1 MAYAIGRNAGGSVQR
16 NRIRRRLRAVLAEL
30 ERGGRLPPGAY
41 LIGAGGPAMT
51 MPAAE
56 LTRTLEALV
65 GDVTGTDA

>member
-1 MAYAIGRNAGGSVQR
+1 MQR

-41 LIGAGGPAMT
+41 LVGAGEPAMT

-56 LTRTLEALV
+56 LTRTLEELV
-65 GDVTGTDA
+65 ADATGPGA